1 MENHYV
7 AHFDMLGMR
16 SLIKSN
22 PDLAWQK
29 LNDLSIAIDERLL
42 GSIER
47 LDTGKKY
54 QIKPFIFS
62 DTVIAFTNSDTENDA
77 MAIVCLTADL
87 FARSLNLCVPL
98 RGGISYGLFKF
109 DSNRNLFA
117 GPALLEAYKLGESS
131 QWLGISLDK
140 KVAEVVSK
148 LSISKSPQGKD
159 MFVNWDVP
167 IKNEKCEN
175 LIENRIVL
183 NWPES
188 HRNNYKL
195 STKLNVETFYQLFS
209 ELFGPFENLKES
221 DKVKYENTVSFFNA
235 HYTGLTI

>member
-1 MENHYV
+1 
-7 AHFDMLGMR
+7 MLGMS

-22 PDLAWQK
+22 PDLAWRK
-29 LNDLSIAIDERLL
+29 LNDLSIAIEERLK
-42 GSIER
+42 GYIEC
-47 LDTGKKY
+47 LITGEC
-54 QIKPFIFS
+54 IHINSFIFS

-77 MAIVCLTADL
+77 KAIVCLTTDF

-98 RGGISYGLFKF
+98 RGGISYGQFQF

-131 QWLGISLDK
+131 QWIGISLDK

-159 MFVNWDVP
+159 TVVNWDVP

-175 LIENRIVL
+175 LTENRMVL

-195 STKLNVETFYQLFS
+195 STKLNVKTFYQLFS
-209 ELFGPFENLKES
+209 ELFGPFEKLKES
-221 DKVKYENTVSFFNA
+221 DKAKYENTVSFFNA
-235 HYTGLTI
+235 HYSDS